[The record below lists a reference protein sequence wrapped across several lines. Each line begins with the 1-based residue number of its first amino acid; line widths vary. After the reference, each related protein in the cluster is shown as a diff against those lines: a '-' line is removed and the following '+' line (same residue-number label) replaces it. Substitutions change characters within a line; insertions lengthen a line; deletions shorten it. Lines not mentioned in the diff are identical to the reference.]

1 MPSPADLVAPV
12 IAPATACMP
21 LECPEGSPYE
31 PMGICTL
38 ILKIAL
44 GSIAPFMPMLEV
56 VLGLPG
62 SILDIPGLPGLAA
75 DLPALPFIPIDLPD
89 LPPIPILDFAI
100 GGLELPAWDGL
111 ALGSLVFAILT
122 IPIDIA
128 VGLLSFD
135 IPDLSFDGM
144 LELVLGAIAAGL
156 KLPAV
161 MLPKIGLLDLAIC
174 IIALI
179 LLPILLILAAL
190 GPFLDLLGSPVSEGG
205 AGLDLPPIPTKEEIE
220 KQHNLTDEEKKA
232 KGEKIINK
240 LAEQEAEAER
250 AKRQAEMNA
259 SRNASRGAGLKQRKN
274 KTWKPGVGDDFYG

>member
-1 MPSPADLVAPV
+1 MPTPADLVAPV
-12 IAPATACMP
+12 IGPATACMP
-21 LECPEGSPYE
+21 LDCPEGSPYE

-44 GSIAPFMPMLEV
+44 GSVAPFMPMLEV

-62 SILDIPGLPGLAA
+62 SILDIPGLPALAV
-75 DLPALPFIPIDLPD
+75 DLPGLPWVPLADI
-89 LPPIPILDFAI
+89 PPIPILDFEV

-111 ALGSLVFAILT
+111 ALGNLIFAILT
-122 IPIDIA
+122 IPLDIA

-156 KLPAV
+156 KLPAL
-161 MLPKIGLLDLAIC
+161 MLPTLGLLDLAIC

-190 GPFLDLLGSPVSEGG
+190 GPFLDLIGSPVSEGG
-205 AGLDLPPIPTKEEIE
+205 AGIELPPIPTKEEIE
-220 KQHNLTDEEKKA
+220 KDHNLTDEEKRAKA
-232 KGEKIINK
+232 EEI
-240 LAEQEAEAER
+240 LAKMVAAEAEADR

-259 SRNASRGAGLKQRKN
+259 SANAGLKEKKN
-274 KTWKPGVGDDFYG
+274 KSWRPGIGDDFYG